1 MIDYAFTDDHARAVY
16 KGELRRGTGGSAG
29 LDLYAVSI
37 DWQTI
42 RVGFGIMVA
51 IPRGWVGKVYVRS
64 SVARDF
70 GIKFKPSSGVID
82 SDYRGEIIA
91 PIDGFF
97 PPTLVGT
104 RVAQLVVL
112 PCDMDTPRLV
122 DQLPPTARGNGGF
135 GSTGNG

>member
-1 MIDYAFTDDHARAVY
+1 MIDYRFTSPEAREVY
-16 KGELRRGTGGSAG
+16 KGELRRGTDGSAG
-29 LDLYAVSI
+29 LDMYAVSI
-37 DWQTI
+37 DWQTV
-42 RVGFGIMVA
+42 RVGFGIAVA

-64 SVARDF
+64 STARDF
-70 GIKFKPSSGVID
+70 GVKFKPSSGVID

-104 RVAQLVVL
+104 RVAQLVVM
-112 PCDMDTPRLV
+112 PCDMDAPRLM
-122 DQLPPTARGNGGF
+122 DELPPTTRGAGGF